1 MNDINKL
8 KFALNFG
15 ENNEILEIKFC
26 NICKLKKYL
35 IEFDLKYTDSCL
47 KCVEIHKLQI
57 KHVLEFKHCT
67 YVYWHKIKKYTN
79 KGNIIAKEI
88 QYYRD
93 FPEKD
98 IRFIKFSKKN
108 PLEISCIKHNI
119 WKSYSE
125 QQKDDYN
132 YYI

>member
-1 MNDINKL
+1 MNDLNKL

-15 ENNEILEIKFC
+15 ENNEILEIKTC

-47 KCVEIHKLQI
+47 KCVKLHKLQI
-57 KHVLEFKHCT
+57 KHVLEFKHCP
-67 YVYWHKIKKYTN
+67 YVYWHKIRKYTK

-98 IRFIKFSKKN
+98 IRFIKFSKK
-108 PLEISCIKHNI
+108 IGYYKKTSIKNI
-119 WKSYSE
+119 WKNYSE

-132 YYI
+132 F